1 MSLKTW
7 MPFLVLI
14 LVLGLVF
21 RASFPV
27 LASMM
32 ILALL
37 LVSHLWRKHALDK
50 VSYLR
55 HWHYTRA
62 FPGERSPVVIEVE
75 NRKLLPLSWLQVIDP
90 WGMAVAPEEE
100 TSLVLSP
107 SQDKAFLT
115 HLFSLRW
122 YESTRRTY
130 TILFRKRGIY
140 MVGPARLNSG
150 DLFGIFQQVEDQ
162 TQHEYLTVFPE
173 IIPLPLLQLE
183 TENPFGDRT
192 ARRRLSEDPNRVIGV
207 RDYHPEDG
215 FRKVHWPATARTGSL
230 QVKIYQPVSAQVMAV
245 CLNVATLPH
254 FWEGILPDV
263 LEYLV
268 KVASTVVYQ
277 GIQTGYAVGLVSNGH
292 LAYSDRP
299 FRVPPGRT
307 QQHLARLLQT
317 LAAVTPLTSTP
328 FEKYLIRAMAEV
340 PFGATLVVIS
350 AIITPELCETLVRLL
365 RYRPYLTL
373 ISVAQAPPPQIPRV
387 RTLHL
392 PMKPV

>member
-1 MSLKTW
+1 MSAKTW
-7 MPFLVLI
+7 LPFLALV
-14 LVLGLVF
+14 LVLGLMF
-21 RASFPV
+21 GAPFPV
-27 LASMM
+27 TAAIML
-32 ILALL
+32 IVIIT
-37 LVSHLWRKHALDK
+37 VSHFWRKHALDAIY
-50 VSYLR
+50 YLR

-62 FPGERSPVVIEVE
+62 FPDERSQVTIEVE
-75 NRKLLPLSWLQVIDP
+75 NRKLLPVSWLQVIDP

-130 TILFRKRGIY
+130 HVLFRRRGIY

-150 DLFGIFQQVEDQ
+150 DLFGMFQQIEDQ
-162 TQHEYLTVFPE
+162 PGHEYLTVFPE
-173 IIPLPLLQLE
+173 VLSLPQLQLQ
-183 TENPFGDRT
+183 TENPFGDLVT
-192 ARRRLSEDPNRVIGV
+192 RRRISEDPNRIIGV

-215 FRKVHWPATARTGSL
+215 FRRVHWPATARMGSL
-230 QVKIYQPVSAQVMAV
+230 QVKVYQPVSAQVMAV
-245 CLNVATLPH
+245 CLNVATMPH
-254 FWEGILPDV
+254 YWEGILPEV

-268 KVASTVVYQ
+268 KVAATVIYQ
-277 GIQTGYAVGLVSNGH
+277 GMQAGYAVGLVSNGH
-292 LAYSDRP
+292 LAHADRP

-307 QQHLARLLQT
+307 QPHLARLLQT

-328 FEKYLIRAMAEV
+328 FEKYLIKALTDM
-340 PFGATLVVIS
+340 PFGATLVVITAVLS
-350 AIITPELCETLVRLL
+350 PELSETVVRLL

-373 ISVAQAPPPQIPRV
+373 ISVAATPPPQIPGV

-392 PMKPV
+392 PFKGS

>member
-1 MSLKTW
+1 MSIKAW
-7 MPFLVLI
+7 APFLALTLI
-14 LVLGLVF
+14 LGLVF
-21 RASFPV
+21 GAPFPV
-27 LASMM
+27 VASLM
-32 ILALL
+32 ILMLL
-37 LVSHLWRKHALDK
+37 LVSHQWRNHALDK

-55 HWHYTRA
+55 RWHYTRS
-62 FPGERSPVVIEVE
+62 FPGERSPVIIEVE
-75 NRKLLPLSWLQVIDP
+75 NRKLLPVSWLQVIDP

-100 TSLVLSP
+100 ASLVLSP

-130 TILFRKRGIY
+130 TILFRKRGIFK
-140 MVGPARLNSG
+140 VGPARLNSG
-150 DLFGIFQQVEDQ
+150 DLFGIFQQIEDQ
-162 TQHEYLTVFPE
+162 TQHEYLTVFPD
-173 IIPLPLLQLE
+173 ILSLPPLHLE
-183 TENPFGDRT
+183 TENPFGDRA

-245 CLNVATLPH
+245 CLNVATMPH
-254 FWEGILPDV
+254 FWEGILPEV

-268 KVASTVVYQ
+268 KVAATVVYQ

-328 FEKYLIRAMAEV
+328 FEKYLIRAMSDV
-340 PFGATLVVIS
+340 PFGATLVVIT
-350 AIITPELCETLVRLL
+350 AILTPELSETLVRLL

-373 ISVAQAPPPQIPRV
+373 ISVAQTPPPQIPRV

-392 PMKPV
+392 PMKNV